1 VVVIQVHIRKNT
13 INNVLLDGGF
23 GFNIIIEQLRL
34 KLGLPTLKPTPYN
47 LKVVN

>member
-1 VVVIQVHIRKNT
+1 MVVSQVHIKENN
-13 INNVLLDGGF
+13 IKNVLLDGSYA
-23 GFNIIIEQLRL
+23 FNIIIEQLRL